1 MIKNERSSIQA
12 RGLRGQAAMEYLMT
26 YGWALLVIVLVLG
39 ALIYLNV
46 LNPQS
51 RLQDTCNLPIGFKCE
66 VAGLTQDGVLKLK
79 ITNQQAISLSSLA
92 IACKEGSGIDTNA
105 PFSSAQTLAPG
116 ESKEF
121 TCPGGN
127 NKLFSSTKQIG
138 EVSSGEV
145 MLKYNDGADKYVKG
159 SYTAKVSQVQ

>member
-1 MIKNERSSIQA
+1 MKK
-12 RGLRGQAAMEYLMT
+12 GQAAMEYLMT

-66 VAGLTQDGVLKLK
+66 VAGLTQDGYLKLR
-79 ITNQQAISLSSLA
+79 ITNQQAISLANLA
-92 IACKEGSGIDTNA
+92 VACKEGSGIGATA
-105 PFSSAQTLAPG
+105 KFSSGQTLSPG

-121 TCPGGN
+121 TCPEQ
-127 NKLFSSTKQIG
+127 LFSGTKQIG
-138 EVSSGEV
+138 EISSGEV
-145 MLKYNDGADKYVKG
+145 MVKYSDGADKYVKG
-159 SYTAKVSQVQ
+159 SYTAKVSQLQK